1 MEIMNMVIMVMN
13 SVREIRS
20 NPPSPWPS
28 PPHMK
33 RQRESGG
40 GTGGLSGSR

>member
-13 SVREIRS
+13 SVRKIRS
-20 NPPSPWPS
+20 NAPSPWPPS
-28 PPHMK
+28 PHMK
-33 RQRESGG
+33 RQRENGA